1 MKMKRRTD
9 IDMSD
14 RIIEALRVNF
24 EGQIEKHLINVE
36 NLIEN
41 RVGIGEHGDTMDE
54 IENEIS
60 KIADYKDK
68 LEIVEEYLS

>member
-1 MKMKRRTD
+1 MKRRTD

-41 RVGIGEHGDTMDE
+41 RVGIGEHGDIMDE

>member
-1 MKMKRRTD
+1 MKRRND
-9 IDMSD
+9 IDMTD

-41 RVGIGEHGDTMDE
+41 RVGIGEHGDIMDE

>member
-1 MKMKRRTD
+1 MKRRTD
-9 IDMSD
+9 IEMSD

-41 RVGIGEHGDTMDE
+41 RVGIGEHGDIMDE

>member
-41 RVGIGEHGDTMDE
+41 RVGIGEHGDIMDE

>member
-1 MKMKRRTD
+1 MKQRKD

-14 RIIEALRVNF
+14 RIIEALRLNF

-41 RVGIGEHGDTMDE
+41 RVGIGEHGYIMDE
-54 IENEIS
+54 IEQELA
-60 KIADYKDK
+60 KVADYKDK
-68 LEIVEEYLS
+68 LEIVEEFM